1 MRGQGMGSSPRRLG
15 RSSPGNKG
23 AEAPL
28 PRRIDSLPLEQ
39 VPTVR
44 PRQRSQEVAMTAV
57 TSLLTWL
64 EANDFVVQ
72 FLKAASKRNQRNQKL
87 RAVMATSTT
96 PGTTRPRPTGS

>member
-57 TSLLTWL
+57 TSLLADHAAFQL
-64 EANDFVVQ
+64 DSVDRIFVAG
-72 FLKAASKRNQRNQKL
+72 FFTGAMRGKL
-87 RAVMATSTT
+87 
-96 PGTTRPRPTGS
+96 P